1 MEQIKYS
8 DVKAFK
14 EFLREEAK
22 RRNTSINRL
31 IQNALRAY
39 FKK

>member
-8 DVKAFK
+8 DVEAFK
-14 EFLREEAK
+14 EFLREEAI

-31 IQNALRAY
+31 IQDALRRD

>member
-14 EFLREEAK
+14 TFLKHEAI

-31 IQNALRAY
+31 IQDALRAY

>member
-1 MEQIKYS
+1 MEQIRYLDSKQ
-8 DVKAFK
+8 FK
-14 EFLREEAK
+14 EFLRKEAL
-22 RRNTSINRL
+22 RQNTSINRL